1 MGSVMLPFFI
11 GTNKMDK
18 NELKKL
24 VKEELDKMLEA
35 PETKV
40 SADVAALQKAE
51 KTPAIAS
58 KQAKINTPDEVVD
71 VILITIDKYMKE
83 LSQGQQRQVKSSILR
98 ALMRPEKKDTK

>member
-35 PETKV
+35 PEVKAP
-40 SADVAALQKAE
+40 SDVAALQKAE
-51 KTPAIAS
+51 KTSAIAG
-58 KQAKINTPDEVVD
+58 KQSKINTPAEAVSM
-71 VILITIDKYMKE
+71 ILSTIKKYM
-83 LSQGQQRQVKSSILR
+83 GQIEKAQHPMVKSKIVT
-98 ALMRPEKKDTK
+98 ALKKMK